1 MGIATVAKRRAVGT
15 CVLRKSKDDLNSTST
30 PRVPRLGTMVFD
42 YFVTKQKVV
51 GLAPPCPVKVGRF
64 ALLVRH
70 K

>member
-1 MGIATVAKRRAVGT
+1 MGIATGATRRAVVT
-15 CVLRKSKDDLNSTST
+15 CVLAPSKDKPIRQVN
-30 PRVPRLGTMVFD
+30 PRVPRAGTMVFD